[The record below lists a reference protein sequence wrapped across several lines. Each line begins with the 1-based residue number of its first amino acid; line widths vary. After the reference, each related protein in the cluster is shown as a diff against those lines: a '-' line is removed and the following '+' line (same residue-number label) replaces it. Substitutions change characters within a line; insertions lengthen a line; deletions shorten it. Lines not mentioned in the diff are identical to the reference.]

1 VRPREFQRWH
11 RKDVVWCL
19 LGVGLVQLALAVGI
33 DQFWPAI
40 RDPEYD
46 DLERMV
52 RSSQAAAPG
61 RPLVLAF
68 GSSRTKLALNAGL
81 LNNPTD
87 ASAPLVLNCAALGS
101 GPLRNGIVMTRMLRA
116 GIRPQYVF
124 IEIIPMALSIRDG
137 APIEERLLP
146 AERVTAPEAMH
157 LWRNFSEPYR
167 LLYPWLRARTLP
179 VRFHNAELRQA
190 LKVDLPAGAR
200 SRHELARDNFGWGGQ
215 ATTAF
220 SHEQM
225 KQSTDIAL
233 AGYSAALRQ
242 PDLAPGTL
250 RALAEILELCERE
263 HIPATIVVPPEG
275 ALFRSFAPAVAQV
288 HMDAIRSLASGF
300 GVPLIDARAWV
311 DDDGFFDG
319 HHTLGRGANQFTER
333 FRREVLEPTLSAI
346 PRGTSASAAAR
357 GSH

>member
-1 VRPREFQRWH
+1 MRPREFQRWH
-11 RKDVVWCL
+11 RKDVVWSL
-19 LGVGLVQLALAVGI
+19 LGVVLVQLALAIGI
-33 DQFWPAI
+33 DQYWPAI

-52 RSSQAAAPG
+52 RSSQAESPG

-68 GSSRTKLALNAGL
+68 GSSRTKLALNAAL
-81 LNNPTD
+81 LNNPSD
-87 ASAPLVLNCAALGS
+87 AAAPVVLNCAALGS

-124 IEIIPMALSIRDG
+124 IEIIPMALSNRDG

-146 AERVTAPEAMH
+146 AEHVTAPEAMH
-157 LWRNFSEPYR
+157 LWHNFSEPYR
-167 LLYPWLRARTLP
+167 LLFPWLRARTLP
-179 VRFHNAELRQA
+179 VRFHNVELRQA
-190 LKVDLPAGAR
+190 LKVDLAVGAR
-200 SRHELARDNFGWGGQ
+200 PRHTLTRDDFGWGGHP
-215 ATTAF
+215 TTAF
-220 SHEQM
+220 TPEQM
-225 KQSTDIAL
+225 KQSTDVAL

-250 RALAEILELCERE
+250 RALAEMLALCQRE

-275 ALFRSFAPAVAQV
+275 TLFRAHAPAVAQI
-288 HMDAIRSLASGF
+288 HMDAVRNLAREF

-333 FRREVLEPTLSAI
+333 FRREALEPILSAR
-346 PRGTSASAAAR
+346 PRWTSAAP
-357 GSH
+357 GSR